1 MASKG
6 TLLADHTAYRSLVGA
21 LQYLTFTRPYLSY
34 SVNVACQYMNSPN
47 DVHYALVKRI
57 LQYVQG
63 TIHCGHTY
71 FASLD
76 QSITAFSDLEWA
88 ADPNTRKVGF

>member
-1 MASKG
+1 MDTCKPVPTSCKPNTQLLASKG
-6 TLLADHTAYRSLVGA
+6 TFLADHTAYRRLVGA

-34 SVNVACQYMNSPN
+34 LVNVACQYMNSPN
-47 DVHYALVKRI
+47 DVPYALVKRI

-76 QSITAFSDLEWA
+76 
-88 ADPNTRKVGF
+88 